1 MNLAILL
8 SKWDIF
14 FYWKIRNFFHYR
26 HNQQLEEL
34 NVQHQEEIDRLQEQL
49 RRERARGHED
59 RLHYENE
66 ANQVRR
72 IAQERAAAEI
82 ERIREEEETKRK
94 VLAKKH
100 AVSEF

>member
-1 MNLAILL
+1 MNA
-8 SKWDIF
+8 
-14 FYWKIRNFFHYR
+14 
-26 HNQQLEEL
+26 
-34 NVQHQEEIDRLQEQL
+34 QHQEELERLQEQL
-49 RRERARGHED
+49 RRERSRGHED

-72 IAQERAAAEI
+72 IAQERASAEI

-100 AVSEF
+100 AVSFFFFIIFF